1 MRFFKKRAIVA
12 GDAADHVR
20 INANAVIW
28 KNRES
33 RDMFDELHVR
43 GAEGERQIRWKWRGD
58 AKAARHVYHC
68 GDANLFCE
76 FYGWDVARA
85 GESTPQRD
93 GAFELFIVIARR
105 IGLPA
110 AYRGERQIHD
120 RVKRCRSFFKRIR
133 IHINF
138 ERAANLPNRL
148 RRAVEF

>member
-20 INANAVIW
+20 INADAVIW
-28 KNRES
+28 KNWES

-43 GAEGERQIRWKWRGD
+43 GAERKRQIRRKGRGD
-58 AKAARHVYHC
+58 AKAARHVNDC

-76 FYGWDVARA
+76 FYGRDVART

-93 GAFELFIVIARR
+93 GAFELFVIIARR
-105 IGLPA
+105 VGLPA

-120 RVKRCRSFFKRIR
+120 
-133 IHINF
+133 
-138 ERAANLPNRL
+138 
-148 RRAVEF
+148 